1 MGNTR
6 KRIVTK
12 IGDVF
17 CIEIDGQYKCY
28 FQYIAND
35 LRQLNSSVI
44 RVFKEKY
51 PINYIPDID
60 TIIKGSVSFYA
71 HTILRIGIEDN
82 IWYKIGKSNAI
93 GDTCNLYFRDTN
105 DDFLN
110 PMPKISFNWF
120 VWKIGEEYV
129 KVGQLND
136 DYKKYELGTV
146 FHYSQI
152 VGRIRT
158 GNYSLPFPD

>member
-1 MGNTR
+1 MEKTR
-6 KRIVTK
+6 RRIVTK

-35 LRQLNSSVI
+35 FTQLNSSVI

-60 TIIKGSVSFYA
+60 TIIKDNVSFYA
-71 HTILRIGIEDN
+71 HTILKIGIVDN
-82 IWYKIGKSNAI
+82 IWCKVGKSNTI
-93 GDTCNLYFRDTN
+93 GDVSNIYFRNT
-105 DDFLN
+105 DDEFMN
-110 PMPKISFNWF
+110 PIPKISYNWF
-120 VWKIGEEYV
+120 VWRIGEEFV
-129 KVGQLND
+129 TVGQLND
-136 DYKKYELGTV
+136 DSRKYELGTV

-152 VGRIRT
+152 VKRIRT